1 MKNRLCN
8 KKHQILQIGIML
20 LLGVLFYICAGDK
33 WISIEDDS
41 MFYLN
46 PSGHEGVM
54 PIYPLLLYVIKII
67 FGDKLYLPVVVII
80 QSVLAIV
87 CTMLFS
93 LFIQRSFLLKWW
105 EDILIYV
112 ACMLPFSIYLPESG
126 ITHQIMTEGIAYA
139 LFYIYFLFLLK
150 YVFTNKSMWCVAT
163 WGMAIVMS
171 LVRSQLLF
179 LLVVLAV
186 IFIIKISIFNKNIK
200 KQMKICAFLISM
212 VGSGIAVL
220 LSVLVIYKVA
230 PDLAVDKLSRFE
242 KEEKQ
247 LEEKTELTKD
257 ETEIAP
263 SAHSLY
269 LQNMSQFTSV
279 IMIRGLYEADATD
292 EQLFENEEE
301 KELFNYVYK
310 AIDEKKYRYTYARQD
325 LYMWKDLICD
335 KIPIAA
341 FQGYNEYIIDN
352 PHSDIE
358 PRSVLTKISLKI
370 LINHFGRYLYH
381 TMRMMISGFI
391 SSIFFQISKIYLLC
405 HFITLALFLLAVIG
419 AVWCEKR
426 GKNKQVAEFMATTLV
441 FIGLMV
447 TIVNVMFFGLQRYM
461 VYAMGIF
468 YCSSYLLLKELVF
481 EPFIEKYKAKRDIG
495 IGQGYE

>member
-1 MKNRLCN
+1 MKCILNN
-8 KKHQILQIGIML
+8 SKKKIISITTMLILGI
-20 LLGVLFYICAGDK
+20 LFYGCAGQK

-41 MFYLN
+41 AAFMN
-46 PSGHEGVM
+46 SGNHEGVM
-54 PIYPLLLYVIKII
+54 PIYPLFLSALKAWL
-67 FGDKLYLPVVVII
+67 GEGAYLNGVVII
-80 QSVLAIV
+80 QSILAIFCTLLFV
-87 CTMLFS
+87 CYLQKQFQ
-93 LFIQRSFLLKWW
+93 LAWW
-105 EDILIYV
+105 EEIILYII
-112 ACMLPFSIYLPESG
+112 CMLPFSIYLPESG

-139 LFYIYFLFLLK
+139 FFYIYFLFLLK
-150 YVFTNKSMWCVAT
+150 YVFTGKIKWCVST
-163 WGMAIVMS
+163 WGMAVVMS
-171 LVRSQLLF
+171 LIRSQLLF
-179 LLVVLAV
+179 LLLVLATVFILITV
-186 IFIIKISIFNKNIK
+186 IHSK
-200 KQMKICAFLISM
+200 KQKTWRKIVVFVSSIAC
-212 VGSGIAVL
+212 SGVIVF
-220 LSVLVIYKVA
+220 LSVLAIYRIA
-230 PDLAVDKLSRFE
+230 PELSIDKLSRYGV
-242 KEEKQ
+242 EEKQ

-461 VYAMGIF
+461 VYAMGLF

-481 EPFIEKYKAKRDIG
+481 EPFIEKYKARRDIRN
-495 IGQGYE
+495 